1 MSPKGKSRGKHSG
14 DGKSHAL
21 AGSERPRPDTHKLIG
36 ALDPGQRIGVT
47 VVVRHRPGA
56 QGPPELDDWAATPRR
71 ERRVLSRDEFERE
84 HGADAADL
92 ARVEAFAH
100 EHGLEVA
107 DSHAGTRAITL
118 EGSVDGLQR
127 AFGVTLNH
135 YEAPLPGGQPSDGK
149 GGKGTGST
157 ATHVHHGYDGP
168 IHLPSELKEVV
179 IGVVGLDNRLLGVPG
194 GAGTPAGDPAGAST
208 LRATTLAQ
216 RYNIPNPGASDQTIG
231 VIAPTTQKGPFTA
244 YSANDI
250 LNTYFPSQIAGYR
263 TPPTLE
269 DIPLTVSGQQYENNA
284 AAVAAITTA
293 NIGENSTVMEL
304 TQDIS
309 TAATLAQGAT
319 VNVYFTENSEQGW
332 LVFLNRVLMPQ
343 SEKAPTVVSCSWGLR
358 LGDDSGRVGSLG
370 DSGSLVSL
378 MTAQFKALAAVG
390 VDVFVSAGDWGADNW
405 TPLSAKVAPDGS
417 SHVMYPGSDPWITS
431 CGGTILGTSEET
443 VWSDAFGTTLGSS
456 SNSNFGA
463 TGGGVSKTFTTAPTY
478 QSEAGITG
486 AVDSA
491 GTTHTG
497 RGVPDIAGH
506 VALTGMFANKV
517 EFFFTG
523 TSCVAPFYAGVAA
536 VLRSAIGR
544 DLGPLNDTLYALKD
558 VAFNDITS
566 GNNSSQDTPAN
577 VAKAIPGYTG
587 KTPNAPFFSAGPG
600 WDACTGLGSVDG
612 TRLLNGVA
620 SLLYNPNY
628 YFEVNKGTF
637 GLDEVNIHSTFAEA
651 MWLVVEGFTPDAVA
665 AAGLKPKVQVSIDGV
680 TVEVGAAQPEIKS
693 QTSTPQRVL
702 FPCTVSFSD
711 AARATISEGGVFP
724 ESGAPPNPTTVALI
738 SSVKIDGRLLSAE
751 STVELE
757 PGADPFF
764 SNYDPSAQNP
774 FCLSQ
779 DLRVFTVTPGVNS
792 APIDGIALNGADPHN
807 WDTAAGYAYIQA
819 LLTHLN
825 AAYGDPAG
833 GDAFTHFPDQTN
845 ALSGDSSVTPTSIDP
860 SKPTGAGFAN
870 YNFAVARVRLN
881 GTPGGSSG
889 ANVRVLFRL
898 FTTMTGDTDFSPLTY
913 PSTTDSQGQPLAPQV
928 APGDVTIPFF
938 ATGNYQSNS
947 DFAAN
952 HDYSANSVNNQ
963 PVTIGPKGET
973 FAYYGCYLN
982 LYPTANKIGATPVQA
997 LLAGTHSCLVAQL
1010 VYDDAPM
1017 PTGAGVLQGPEYSDN
1032 FAQRNLQITFSDNP
1046 GPPSAHVVPQTFD
1059 ARPSRTLG
1067 SGQLLEY
1074 PDELMIDWGAVPAGS
1089 VASVY
1094 WPQVAATDVLGLAK
1108 QLYSTHQLRE
1118 ADEHTIECD
1127 VRGSFTFVPIP
1138 PGTGE
1143 NFAGLFTVEL
1153 PDGVKSGQAFDVTVR
1168 RVSTR
1173 STEEKTPPSP
1183 RVEEQDAEAV
1193 VTRGAVHAMRNW
1205 RYIVG
1210 TFAVHIPV
1218 ATSRRI
1224 LPLEL
1229 DTLAIMKWRLGQM
1242 QPTNRWVPV
1251 LKRYIGMIEGRV
1263 QGLGGEPWAVE
1274 PSPWGA
1280 KPAPPTPK
1288 GHGRAEEVTYGHGL
1302 GLDAATGKVDG
1313 IVYDRFGDFEGFLL
1327 LTEAGQRRDYFS
1339 REAEIEALVR
1349 FAWEQRVV
1357 ISVLTRA
1364 DEAEVPVNVILR
1376 RAPSQPLPP
1385 AA

>member
-1 MSPKGKSRGKHSG
+1 MSPKGKSRDKHTG
-14 DGKSHAL
+14 DGKSDAL

-36 ALDPGQRIGVT
+36 AVDPGQRIGVT

-71 ERRVLSRDEFERE
+71 KRRALTREEYERE
-84 HGADAADL
+84 HGADTADL
-92 ARVEAFAH
+92 ARVEAFARG
-100 EHGLEVA
+100 HGLDVA
-107 DSHAGTRAITL
+107 DSHAGARAITL

-168 IHLPSELKEVV
+168 VHVPSELKDVV

-194 GAGTPAGDPAGAST
+194 GAGTAAGDPAGASS
-208 LRATTLAQ
+208 LRASALAQ

-231 VIAPTTQKGPFTA
+231 VIAPTTQTGPFTA

-250 LNTYFPSQIAGYR
+250 LNSYFPNQIAGYR

-269 DIPLTVSGQQYENNA
+269 DVPLTVSGQQYENNA
-284 AAVAAITTA
+284 AAVAAITAT
-293 NIGENSTVMEL
+293 NIGENNTVLEL

-309 TAATLAQGAT
+309 TAATIAQGAT

-343 SEKAPTVVSCSWGLR
+343 GEKAPTVVSTSWTLR
-358 LGDDSGRVGSLG
+358 IGDDSGRVGNLS

-390 VDVFVSAGDWGADNW
+390 VDVFVIAGDWGADDW
-405 TPLSAKVAPDGS
+405 WPLPNEKVPPDGS
-417 SHVMYPGSDPWITS
+417 SHVMYPGSDPWVTC
-431 CGGTILGTSEET
+431 CGGTVLGTSEET
-443 VWSDAFGTTLGSS
+443 VWSDSYGTTFGSG
-456 SNSNFGA
+456 NSNFGA
-463 TGGGVSKTFTTAPTY
+463 TGGGVSKTFASPTY

-491 GTTHTG
+491 GTTQTG

-506 VALTGMFANKV
+506 VALAGMFANNV

-577 VAKAIPGYTG
+577 VAKAISGYKG
-587 KTPNAPFFSAGPG
+587 KTANAPFFSAGVG
-600 WDACTGLGSVDG
+600 WDACTGLGSLDG

-628 YFEVNKGTF
+628 YFEVNKGSF
-637 GLDEVNIHSTFAEA
+637 GLDEVNVHATFTEA
-651 MWLVVEGFTPDAVA
+651 MWLVLEGFTPDAVA
-665 AAGLKPKVQVSIDGV
+665 AAGLKPKIQVSIDGV
-680 TVEVGAAQPEIKS
+680 TVTVGVAQPEIKS

-702 FPCTVSFSD
+702 FPCTISFSD

-724 ESGAPPNPTTVALI
+724 EPGTPPTPTTVALI

-757 PGADPFF
+757 PGSDPFF
-764 SNYDPSAQNP
+764 SNYEPSGQNP
-774 FCLSQ
+774 WYLSQ

-792 APIDGIALNGADPHN
+792 APIDGIALNGGDPHN
-807 WDTAAGYAYIQA
+807 WHTAAGYAYIQA

-825 AAYGDPAG
+825 TTYGDPAS
-833 GDAFTHFPDQTN
+833 GDAFAHFPDQTN

-860 SKPTGAGFAN
+860 SNPTGAGFAN
-870 YNFAVARVRLN
+870 YNFAVARVRVN
-881 GTPGGSSG
+881 GAPGAASG

-898 FTTMTGDTDFSPLTY
+898 FATMTGDTDFSPLTY
-913 PSTTDSQGQPLAPQV
+913 PSTKDSQNQPLSPQTGV
-928 APGDVTIPFF
+928 GDVTIPFF

-952 HDYSANSVNNQ
+952 HDYSANSINNQ
-963 PVTIGPKGET
+963 PVTIGAKGET
-973 FAYYGCYLN
+973 YAYYGCYLN
-982 LYPTANKIGATPVQA
+982 LYPTGNTIGSTSVQA

-1017 PTGAGVLQGPEYSDN
+1017 PAGPGVLQGPEYSDN
-1032 FAQRNLQITFSDNP
+1032 FAQRNLQITLSDNP

-1059 ARPSRTLG
+1059 ARPSRKLG

-1074 PDELMIDWGAVPAGS
+1074 PDELMIDWGAVPVGS
-1089 VASVY
+1089 IASIY
-1094 WPQVAATDVLGLAK
+1094 WPQVPATDVLALAE
-1108 QLYSTHQLRE
+1108 QIYSTHQLRE
-1118 ADEHTIECD
+1118 ADEHTIECE
-1127 VRGSFTFVPIP
+1127 VRGGFTFVPIP
-1138 PGTGE
+1138 PGAGQ

-1153 PDGVKSGQAFDVTVR
+1153 PEGVKSGQAFDVTVR

-1173 STEEKTPPSP
+1173 STDDETPPRP
-1183 RVEEQDAEAV
+1183 TVEEQDADV
-1193 VTRGAVHAMRNW
+1193 VVSHGREQTMRNW

-1218 ATSRRI
+1218 ATSKQI

-1242 QPTNRWVPV
+1242 HPTNRWVPV

-1263 QGLGGEPWAVE
+1263 EGLGGEPWAVK
-1274 PSPWGA
+1274 PSPWGT
-1280 KPAPPTPK
+1280 KPAPETK
-1288 GHGRAEEVTYGHGL
+1288 GHGLAEEVTHRHGL
-1302 GLDAATGKVDG
+1302 GLNAATGKVEG

-1327 LTEAGQRRDYFS
+1327 LTEEGQQRDYFS
-1339 REAEIEALVR
+1339 REAAIEALVR
-1349 FAWEQRVV
+1349 FAWEQRVL
-1357 ISVLTRA
+1357 ISVLARA
-1364 DEAEVPVNVILR
+1364 DDAQVPVNVILR